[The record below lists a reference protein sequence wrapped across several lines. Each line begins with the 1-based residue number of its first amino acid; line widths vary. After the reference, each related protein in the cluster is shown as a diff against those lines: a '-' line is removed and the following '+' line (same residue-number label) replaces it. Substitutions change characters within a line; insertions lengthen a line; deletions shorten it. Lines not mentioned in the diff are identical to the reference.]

1 VPAATPITVY
11 IWGGALCLVGGLGI
25 TASYEEWLDEFIMI
39 NNDPHGVDDAGGSA
53 VGSPLT
59 RREYYEAYC
68 NVDPKK
74 VYRQHADAYEANRLR
89 GAVTGA
95 DHSSPSPS
103 PPSSTTQPPGED

>member
-1 VPAATPITVY
+1 M
-11 IWGGALCLVGGLGI
+11 GGLGI

-39 NNDPHGVDDAGGSA
+39 NNDPHGVDDAGGST

-74 VYRQHADAYEANRLR
+74 VYLQHTDAYEANRLR

-95 DHSSPSPS
+95 DSS
-103 PPSSTTQPPGED
+103 PPSSSGDDRAGNS

>member
-1 VPAATPITVY
+1 M
-11 IWGGALCLVGGLGI
+11 GSLGI

-59 RREYYEAYC
+59 RREYYEGYC

-74 VYRQHADAYEANRLR
+74 VYLQHAGAYEANRLR
-89 GAVTGA
+89 GAITGA
-95 DHSSPSPS
+95 DPS
-103 PPSSTTQPPGED
+103 PPSPSGGGPANSS